1 MKLFFYM
8 KTGKLLAEKDRIQTL
23 RQIMPGI
30 EIHEYKKGKLET
42 STLLKMLVGI
52 LEYFSSHPY
61 FLFDNLENIPYFVDP
76 DVHFYVTFNHENCAF
91 ELYANIDIAM
101 KNYEIIKFD
110 FTFQFHLSQLVI
122 FTKNEDLSL
131 VGINTNET
139 HPPFYY
145 VNQIMFFLLIN
156 ESFVITKG
164 TKIGQWEILSLQ
176 NKTRYAPLNCPREF
190 LEKGGRAHQNISTF
204 DARQHIAAKLER
216 LLSLKNNSLADENL
230 AGLHD
235 KQSKQIFIN
244 SLMARAK
251 VLPHNMP
258 CDRNNRV
265 RTPFYS
271 TIDELNSIIQNI
283 IH

>member
-1 MKLFFYM
+1 MLSSFVKNLNDCSEEDMLLILGIDREKLHDTLLPVCDEVMKLFFYM
-8 KTGKLLAEKDRIQTL
+8 KTGKLLAEKDRIQNL

-91 ELYANIDIAM
+91 ELYANIDITM

-131 VGINTNET
+131 VGVNTNET
-139 HPPFYY
+139 HPPFYH

-156 ESFVITKG
+156 ESFVIK
-164 TKIGQWEILSLQ
+164 LRSL
-176 NKTRYAPLNCPREF
+176 
-190 LEKGGRAHQNISTF
+190 
-204 DARQHIAAKLER
+204 
-216 LLSLKNNSLADENL
+216 
-230 AGLHD
+230 
-235 KQSKQIFIN
+235 
-244 SLMARAK
+244 
-251 VLPHNMP
+251 
-258 CDRNNRV
+258 
-265 RTPFYS
+265 
-271 TIDELNSIIQNI
+271 
-283 IH
+283 